1 VHFNLTDGWPPEI
14 IGVYHRTTAG
24 CTVSLRLVVEMLGLP
39 PLGSIDEVAFVLHL
53 IQRLLVSVRS
63 NPSANR
69 FYEISN
75 GDHHASGSH

>member
-1 VHFNLTDGWPPEI
+1 
-14 IGVYHRTTAG
+14 
-24 CTVSLRLVVEMLGLP
+24 VSLRLVIEMLGLP

-53 IQRLLVSVRS
+53 IQTLLVSIRS

-75 GDHHASGSH
+75 GDHHVSGSHQTTSGPDPLVHRGILSRHL